1 MFVKRHFSVF
11 CSRPL
16 KNPPVVFPVHV
27 LLSSKQY
34 DIINNAILKNIALV
48 CVTSRIPIDL
58 EQVSY
63 LLLPDGT
70 KLMAP

>member
-1 MFVKRHFSVF
+1 MQQTLK
-11 CSRPL
+11 

-27 LLSSKQY
+27 LLSSRQY
-34 DIINNAILKNIALV
+34 HIMNDTILKNIALV

>member
-1 MFVKRHFSVF
+1 M
-11 CSRPL
+11 
-16 KNPPVVFPVHV
+16 VFPVHI

-34 DIINNAILKNIALV
+34 HIMNDTILKNIPLV
-48 CVTSRIPIDL
+48 CVTSGIPIDL

>member
-1 MFVKRHFSVF
+1 MQQTLSE
-11 CSRPL
+11 
-16 KNPPVVFPVHV
+16 NPPVVFPVHV